1 VRWPPR
7 PHYHA
12 VATPPSRCEGS
23 PSARCARPIIDLQ
36 RTPSAPCARSRHRA
50 AGDPPSALCARPI
63 IELRRTPVSA
73 VGTTPSSS
81 CGGHVSGMCV
91 TPHRAED
98 DTSARTTNDQEVAA
112 ATFSAMLR
120 TCARRDDV
128 SALTAPYRATP
139 SRRRLRLRQRGIEA
153 GQRAIAAQKRQGHID
168 RRRYG
173 GAGHRDTHWLRDLPQ
188 ARLQV
193 GS

>member
-1 VRWPPR
+1 MRLPPR
-7 PHYHA
+7 PHRRA
-12 VATPPSRCEGS
+12 VATPPSRCEGP
-23 PSARCARPIIDLQ
+23 PSARCARLITDLQ
-36 RTPSAPCARSRHRA
+36 RTPSALCARPRHRA
-50 AGDPPSALCARPI
+50 AGDPRQRSARDPSSSCRV
-63 IELRRTPVSA
+63 PVSA
-73 VGTTPSSS
+73 MCSTPSSS
-81 CGGHVSGMCV
+81 CGGMCV